1 MSEYLPQPESSKPW
15 LSDKG
20 FHETFYPLS
29 WGKQYSYTIFSPGI
43 NRFLLVDTYDPWI
56 VYETAKVLSSKV
68 STMVYVLDQVTPNIN
83 NENCLYYTTL
93 HKKLEKGFGSPNIAS
108 HRQTASLCKIPKD
121 IIVKRDWSPDYT
133 KPDRKEALL
142 RLQEYARFCLRS
154 VYAVTIAVNH
164 KIFFP
169 EKEYLENFFDGQFPA
184 DFKVRYDSTTAENG
198 MVVLI
203 KKILYDAMSLED
215 ALSQIHNAWRV
226 HSKSDPSG
234 TRQLFYG
241 VLGIEQPEDLETLGK
256 PGFMDKNKNYQ
267 TMWVV

>member
-1 MSEYLPQPESSKPW
+1 MSEYAPVPESSKPW
-15 LSDKG
+15 LAEKG

-29 WGKQYSYTIFSPGI
+29 WGKEFSYTIFSPGI
-43 NRFLLVDTYDPWI
+43 NRFLLVDTYDPWV

-68 STMVYVLDQVTPNIN
+68 STMVYILDQVTPTIT

-108 HRQTASLCKIPKD
+108 HRQTAALSKIPKD
-121 IIVKRDWSPDYT
+121 IIVKRGWSADYV

-142 RLQEYARFCLRS
+142 RLQEYARFCLRC
-154 VYAVTIAVNH
+154 VYAVTLSVNH

-169 EKEYLENFFDGQFPA
+169 EKEYLETFFDGQYPK
-184 DFKVRYDSTTAENG
+184 DFKVRYDSTTAEEG
-198 MVVLI
+198 MVSLI
-203 KKILYDAMSLED
+203 KKILYDAESLE
-215 ALSQIHNAWRV
+215 AAITQIHEAWRT
-226 HSKSDPSG
+226 HSKQDPSG

-241 VLGIEQPEDLETLGK
+241 ILGINQPEDLEKLGK
-256 PGFMDKNKNYQ
+256 PGVMDKGNNYQ